1 MLVIALCVILPVTS
15 INNNISSVGR
25 AINCGAGGRGFDS
38 QGRTNTQGFF
48 FKKPRNKGSAFALQT
63 VRPSRGSDDHVKW
76 QPRLQW
82 DT

>member
-15 INNNISSVGR
+15 INNNISSEGR
-25 AINCGAGGRGFDS
+25 AIDCRAGSCGFDS

-48 FKKPRNKGSAFALQT
+48 LKKPSNNGSAFALQT

-76 QPRLQW
+76 
-82 DT
+82 

>member
-1 MLVIALCVILPVTS
+1 MTAELEVADSIPKAGPILRV
-15 INNNISSVGR
+15 
-25 AINCGAGGRGFDS
+25 FLK
-38 QGRTNTQGFF
+38 
-48 FKKPRNKGSAFALQT
+48 KKPRNKGSAFALQT

>member
-25 AINCGAGGRGFDS
+25 AIDCRVGGRGFDF
-38 QGRTNTQGFF
+38 QGRTNTQGL
-48 FKKPRNKGSAFALQT
+48 KKTPRNKGSAFVLQT

-76 QPRLQW
+76 QPRLL
-82 DT
+82 